1 MSRTFQDENF
11 LVWEAFAS
19 TGDFGY
25 PEAPQVVFNCLSN
38 KTIRPRYVK
47 LEGWEPEA
55 QRRIQSVSDDELL
68 KLFQTARPL
77 E

>member
-55 QRRIQSVSDDELL
+55 QRTLQSVSNDELL

>member
-19 TGDFGY
+19 SGAFGY

-38 KTIRPRYVK
+38 KTIRPRC
-47 LEGWEPEA
+47 LQMEGWEPEA
-55 QRRIQSVSDDELL
+55 QREIQSVSDDELL
-68 KLFQTARPL
+68 RLFQTARPL

>member
-1 MSRTFQDENF
+1 MARTFQDENF

-19 TGDFGY
+19 TGAFGY
-25 PEAPQVVFNCLSN
+25 AEAPQLVFNCLSN
-38 KTIRPRYVK
+38 KTIRPRYVQ
-47 LEGWEPEA
+47 LQGWEPEA
-55 QRRIQSVSDDELL
+55 QRQVQSVSDDELL